1 MTEAEYKANI
11 SHLAEDAF
19 DDQCTGANPRYEQDL
34 VWGCSGG
41 NRLMCLGG
49 TTCPSLSKIIL
60 PPHFLPPHFRYPLI
74 SDLARILT
82 EAYEAPILP
91 LKNLEFF
98 SDSAAKI

>member
-1 MTEAEYKANI
+1 MTSARAPTPGTNRTWCGAEVRGSNLCAWEAG
-11 SHLAEDAF
+11 H
-19 DDQCTGANPRYEQDL
+19 TRRYPN
-34 VWGCSGG
+34 SPFPH
-41 NRLMCLGG
+41 
-49 TTCPSLSKIIL
+49 TSSL
-60 PPHFLPPHFRYPLI
+60 HTFRYPLI